1 MMKKHNHK
9 IRWGILGT
17 AAINNAL
24 IPAIKAQ
31 RDSELIAIASR
42 VVAKAEASALQ
53 SKIPR
58 FYGSYQA
65 LLDDPDIE
73 IVYIPLPNHM
83 HLEWTLKAAQAGKHV
98 LIEKPIALRVGD
110 VDSMI
115 TASEKFRVVI
125 QEAFMYRFNP
135 QTAKVAQLIASGAL
149 GQLRYMRCNFQRIH
163 NRPDDYRLQPE
174 LGGGVLWDMGCY
186 PINFFQMLTNSPAQN
201 VTSNKVIGLSGI
213 DRTFIGTL
221 QYANNVF
228 AQFACS
234 FDLPS
239 YANMEIHGTEG
250 MLFVSSPF
258 KLSGRTL
265 LILRKGKQ
273 YQTFSFSTK
282 DLYLDEVENMV
293 QVVQGTQKVV
303 IPLQD
308 SRNTVETILKLHQ
321 DAASQ

>member
-1 MMKKHNHK
+1 MNKTKNKVH
-9 IRWGILGT
+9 WGILGT

-24 IPAIKAQ
+24 IPAIKGQ
-31 RDSELIAIASR
+31 RDSELTAIASR
-42 VVAKAEASALQ
+42 SVDKAEASARQ

-73 IVYIPLPNHM
+73 IVYIPLPNHL
-83 HLEWTLKAAQAGKHV
+83 HLEWTVKAAQAGKHV
-98 LIEKPIALRVGD
+98 LVEKPIALSVED
-110 VDSMI
+110 VDAMI
-115 TASEKFRVVI
+115 SASEKYQVVI

-135 QTAKVAQLIASGAL
+135 QTTKVAQLIASGAL
-149 GQLRYMRCNFQRIH
+149 GQVRYMRCNFQHIH
-163 NRPDDYRLQPE
+163 NRPEDYRLLPE

-186 PINFFQMLTNSPAQN
+186 PINFFQLITASPAQKA
-201 VTSNKVIGLSGI
+201 TGNKILGLTGI

-221 QYANNVF
+221 HYANNIY

-239 YANMEIHGTEG
+239 YANLEIHGTEG